1 MSEQNPVPAS
11 AKSAAIETVVN
22 GFLTYPGFS
31 EQDRQGRIVW
41 LSVLQEGAKDWK
53 FEDWH
58 AFESVAKIRL
68 KGHPSYGMIMGTIG
82 SKLIIT
88 AATEEPQ
95 ETSEA

>member
-31 EQDRQGRIVW
+31 DQDRQGRIVW
-41 LSVLQEGAKDWK
+41 LSVLQEGARDWE

-58 AFESVAKIRL
+58 AFESVTKARL
-68 KGHPSYGMIMGTIG
+68 QKNPSYGMIMGVIG

-88 AATEEPQ
+88 AATEVTVEK
-95 ETSEA
+95 SAA

>member
-31 EQDRQGRIVW
+31 DQDRQGRIVW
-41 LSVLQEGAKDWK
+41 LSVLQEGARDWK

-58 AFESVAKIRL
+58 AFEGVAKTRL
-68 KGHPSYGMIMGTIG
+68 QGHPSYGIVMGVIG
-82 SKLIIT
+82 SKLIIA
-88 AATEEPQ
+88 AATEET
-95 ETSEA
+95 EEKSEA